1 MGDFPLPMTLI
12 ELEKSV
18 GGNNNKFGRAFL
30 KKIQLIN

>member
-18 GGNNNKFGRAFL
+18 GGNITNSTGIL
-30 KKIQLIN
+30 KKNIIN